1 MPESTPDDPFADLF
15 GKLADSR
22 ARSGADAG
30 GSSGTTPPAGQP
42 PVSAE
47 APPVSRRAAREAAR
61 RASTGETPTVPASPS
76 PGAGPEPVSATPDAV
91 VPRETEPGSR
101 EDAEAGTGF
110 QPVPLRTPRPTQP
123 VDIVESDGA
132 ETEPWIFG
140 GATPAMPYSRTG
152 ATATVP
158 AAGTASQAPAD
169 LASDA
174 GPRRAEP
181 EAPRPAPATLD
192 DLFTGASSTDDLGH
206 VPPPR
211 NKRRRRIGGW
221 IALGVILVILG
232 GIAGGA
238 WYVWTTYEDNI
249 REVMGWEEPK
259 DYEEGLAN
267 GEVLVT
273 IASGDTGASIS
284 ETLYDAKVTKTSDAF
299 YDYLIETGQNPPFVP
314 GVFKLQNQ
322 MTSEAALAA
331 LLDPANRMENTVL
344 LREGLTVEQ
353 SLPILADGLGIPLA
367 DFEAAVADPSVYGVQ
382 ADSLEG
388 WLFPA
393 TYPFEPGVTAQDVI
407 ATLVEQTRTQLAQ
420 AGVPAGEEHR
430 VLTEASII
438 QREVRF
444 EDEMRKVARVIEN
457 RLDPNN
463 QETFGLLQMDST
475 AQYGAGEVGLAAGTS
490 EEAQHDPNPWNTYV
504 HPGLPIGP
512 ISNPG
517 FAAID
522 AAMNPA
528 DGPWLYFVTVNMN
541 TGETIFTETYSE
553 HLRYVEQMQQWCS
566 DNPDSGC

>member
-1 MPESTPDDPFADLF
+1 MPDSTPDDPFADLF

-22 ARSGADAG
+22 ARTGADAA
-30 GSSGTTPPAGQP
+30 GSSGTTPPPPGQQP
-42 PVSAE
+42 PMSPEGA
-47 APPVSRRAAREAAR
+47 PVSRRAAREAAR
-61 RASTGETPTVPASPS
+61 QASTGETPTAP
-76 PGAGPEPVSATPDAV
+76 ATPSGGTPAAAPSSADPV
-91 VPRETEPGSR
+91 VSHEGEPGN
-101 EDAEAGTGF
+101 GF

-123 VDIVESDGA
+123 VDIVETDSS
-132 ETEPWIFG
+132 EKEPWIFTG
-140 GATPAMPYSRTG
+140 VTPAMPYSRTG
-152 ATATVP
+152 ATATVAP
-158 AAGTASQAPAD
+158 GTASQAPAGM
-169 LASDA
+169 AADA
-174 GPRRAEP
+174 GARRAES
-181 EAPRPAPATLD
+181 ESPRPAPATLD
-192 DLFTGASSTDDLGH
+192 DLFTGASSTDDLGD
-206 VPPPR
+206 VPPAR

-232 GIAGGA
+232 GVAGGA
-238 WYVWTTYEDNI
+238 WYVWANYEDNI

-259 DYEEGLAN
+259 DYEEGMAN
-267 GEVLVT
+267 GEALVT
-273 IASGDTGASIS
+273 IASGDTGLPIS
-284 ETLYDAKVTKTSDAF
+284 QSLYDAEVTKTPEAF

-314 GVFKLQNQ
+314 GVFKLQKH

-407 ATLVEQTRTQLAQ
+407 AALVEQTRSQLAR

-430 VLTEASII
+430 VLTIASII
-438 QREVRF
+438 QREVRV
-444 EDEMRKVARVIEN
+444 EDEMRKVARVIQN

-475 AQYGAGEVGLAAGTS
+475 AQYGAGEVGLSASTS
-490 EEAQHDPNPWNTYV
+490 EDAQHDPNPWNTYV

-528 DGPWLYFVTVNMN
+528 DGPWLYFVTVNMQ
-541 TGETIFTETYSE
+541 TGETIFTETYSD

-566 DNPDSGC
+566 DNPGSGC